1 MKTVSN
7 NSVLESVI
15 SEGNT
20 CLKFSAEWCG
30 PCRVLGENIESI
42 ESDYPN
48 INFIEVDVDEA
59 DEELVSK
66 YKIRNIPVLFF
77 IKNGEV
83 LSKEIGA
90 MSVDVLKEKIN
101 EYYG

>member
-1 MKTVSN
+1 MITVEKIVDFN
-7 NSVLESVI
+7 NEITDNDAVV
-15 SEGNT
+15 
-20 CLKFSAEWCG
+20 KFSAEWCG

-83 LSKEIGA
+83 LSKEIGV

>member
-1 MKTVSN
+1 MITVEKIVDFN
-7 NSVLESVI
+7 NEITDNDVVV
-15 SEGNT
+15 
-20 CLKFSAEWCG
+20 KFSAEWCG

-83 LSKEIGA
+83 LSKEIGV

>member
-7 NSVLESVI
+7 NSVLENVI

-83 LSKEIGA
+83 LSKEIGV

-101 EYYG
+101 EYYR

>member
-1 MKTVSN
+1 MITVKKIVDFN
-7 NSVLESVI
+7 NEITDNDVVV
-15 SEGNT
+15 
-20 CLKFSAEWCG
+20 KFSAEWCG

-83 LSKEIGA
+83 LSKEIGV

>member
-83 LSKEIGA
+83 LSKEIGV

>member
-1 MKTVSN
+1 MITVEKIVDFN
-7 NSVLESVI
+7 NEITDNDVVV
-15 SEGNT
+15 
-20 CLKFSAEWCG
+20 KFSAEWCG

-101 EYYG
+101 EYYE

>member
-7 NSVLESVI
+7 KSVLENVI

-42 ESDYPN
+42 ESDYPHV
-48 INFIEVDVDEA
+48 NFIEVDVDEA
-59 DEELVSK
+59 DEDLINK
-66 YKIRNIPVLFF
+66 YNIRNIPVLFF
-77 IKNGEV
+77 IKDGEV
-83 LSKEIGA
+83 LSKEIGL
-90 MSVDVLKEKIN
+90 MGVDVLTEKIN